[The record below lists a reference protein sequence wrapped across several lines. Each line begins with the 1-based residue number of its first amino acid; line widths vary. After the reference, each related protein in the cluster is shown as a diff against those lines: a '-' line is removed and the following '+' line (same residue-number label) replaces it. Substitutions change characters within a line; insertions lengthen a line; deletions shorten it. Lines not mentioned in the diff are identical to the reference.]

1 MKKAYSIVG
10 VVLLVLLALQFYL
23 IAAAALQVW
32 GADNTQDTAT
42 SVFGGFKV
50 GDSFAMLHGINGT
63 FLIPIAILAMI
74 GLSFGAGM
82 SSRLK
87 WQTGALFG
95 LMVIQF
101 LLALV
106 GSANGAVAAAVGG
119 LHGLNALAIVG
130 LSGTLVQRTWAFR
143 AASSA
148 TSSVQPEALSA
159 APSVPG
165 R

>member
-10 VVLLVLLALQFYL
+10 VVLLVQLALQFYL
-23 IAAAALQVW
+23 IAAGALQVW
-32 GADNTQDTAT
+32 GADQTQDTAA
-42 SVFGGFKV
+42 SVFSGFKV
-50 GDSFAMLHGINGT
+50 GDNFAMLHAINGT

-74 GLSFGAGM
+74 GLSFGARM

-95 LMVIQF
+95 LMVVQF

-130 LSGTLVQRTWAFR
+130 LTGTLVQRTWAFR
-143 AASSA
+143 AASA
-148 TSSVQPEALSA
+148 TTPSMQADSLSP
-159 APSVPG
+159 APTVSG